1 MKIDIHRSE
10 LEEQVDLARSI
21 EVYSQLPAANF
32 QPYESFKPKGGIDT
46 DQRAAVLSG
55 ILANPVFELADD
67 SDDDLR
73 AQSNR
78 LERMLG
84 TVESDIDDSEDRL
97 NAFYEVVAEQ
107 LAGIYFVR
115 QARRV
120 AGMSRENADYS
131 HQVERLQ
138 ELNDSLYGR
147 PDKAVFD
154 TLVAEEIDAANQA
167 MGVASGAKEQQ
178 IVSEYLDLLPSTK
191 TESRQ
196 QYLPQDSTVDHYQQI
211 VKNYFA
217 EVLENL
223 DLDDGK
229 EYSPAEMVGYFQQA
243 IDTLGIEGWVAAI
256 EAGGTNLNTDQ
267 ANQVMNIGENRK
279 AIKGSTL
286 KGLILHEVGIHVL
299 RRAKGEE
306 TDNPLLYNLGLAG
319 YYTNEEGLGKFV
331 EQAFAGKASVAGV
344 NHYLNAG
351 FSLGLDGQP
360 KDFREVYEIAWRRS
374 IVAEIGQGK
383 TLDEAMINSA
393 KKAAYNSVFRVRRG
407 FPADVRGVAFT
418 KDLAYFNGTANIWQL
433 MEQSIADPS
442 LFERILIGK
451 HDPLRVDQVSLVES
465 AGRRGES

>member
-1 MKIDIHRSE
+1 MKNDIQRSK
-10 LEEQVDLARSI
+10 LEEQISLARSI
-21 EVYSQLPAANF
+21 EIYSQLPASNF
-32 QPYESFKPKGGIDT
+32 QPYESFKPEGGIDS
-46 DQRAAVLSG
+46 DQRQAFLDKE
-55 ILANPVFELADD
+55 LANPVFELADD
-67 SDDDLR
+67 NDDDLR
-73 AQSNR
+73 MQCNR
-78 LERMLG
+78 LEQMLG

-120 AGMSRENADYS
+120 AGMSSESDDYS

-154 TLVAEEIDAANQA
+154 TLIAEEVDTASQA
-167 MGVASGAKEQQ
+167 LGVAKNESEQQ
-178 IVSEYLDLLPSTK
+178 IVREYLDLLPQVES
-191 TESRQ
+191 ESRQ

-217 EVLENL
+217 EVLESL
-223 DLDDGK
+223 DIDDTK
-229 EYSPAEMVGYFQQA
+229 SYEPSEMVGYFQLA
-243 IDTLGIEGWVAAI
+243 IDTLGIENWQAVI
-256 EAGGTNLNTDQ
+256 EVGGTNLNTDQ
-267 ANQVMNIGENRK
+267 ANQLVNIGEHRK

-286 KGLILHEVGIHVL
+286 RGLILHEVGIHVL

-331 EQAFAGKASVAGV
+331 EQALAGEASVAGV

-351 FSLGLDGQP
+351 LSLGLDGEP
-360 KDFREVYEIAWRRS
+360 RDFREVYEIAWRRAV
-374 IVAEIGQGK
+374 VAKINNGDK
-383 TLDEAMINSA
+383 IDEKVIESA
-393 KKAAYNSVFRVRRG
+393 KKTAYNSVFRIRRG

-451 HDPLRVDQVSLVES
+451 HDPLRADQALLVES
-465 AGRRGES
+465 AGRRVES